1 MQVQKNNSSFEYW
14 DFIEKYYPNYYS
26 CDDVL
31 LSDILTRKLDGQEI
45 SEEDA
50 KYIDGWNVKE
60 ELLKLEKMLF
70 GRALEN
76 YSEIIFIQ
84 TSK

>member
-31 LSDILTRKLDGQEI
+31 LCDILNRKLEGEEI
-45 SEEDA
+45 DELDEQLI
-50 KYIDGWNVKE
+50 KGWDIKKE
-60 ELLKLEKMLF
+60 ILALERRLF
-70 GRALEN
+70 GKAMQN
-76 YSEIIFIQ
+76 YYYV
-84 TSK
+84 KP